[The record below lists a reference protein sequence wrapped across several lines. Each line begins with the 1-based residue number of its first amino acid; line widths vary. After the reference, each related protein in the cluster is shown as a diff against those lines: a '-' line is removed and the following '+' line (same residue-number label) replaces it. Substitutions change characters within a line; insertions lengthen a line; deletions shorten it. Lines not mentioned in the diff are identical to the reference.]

1 MEAVLINAPV
11 NPVGTTH
18 EVVTIGTYKEPARTL
33 VMPVVHDACWVALEQ
48 SVITVLK
55 VTGGTDELVNGVED
69 GVKGG
74 ERVED
79 EVEDEVDDEVDDE
92 VEDKVEDKV
101 EDGEVENDVEDDD
114 DEDDDDEDD
123 NDEEDDDEV
132 EVVEDGEEDGGFD
145 DDGIE
150 DCVGVGVGQTK
161 LGETPLET
169 VITAVVDASE

>member
-18 EVVTIGTYKEPARTL
+18 EVVTTGTYKEPARTL
-33 VMPVVHDACWVALEQ
+33 VMPVVHDAFWVALEQ

-92 VEDKVEDKV
+92 VEDKVED
-101 EDGEVENDVEDDD
+101 GEVEDDVED
-114 DEDDDDEDD
+114 DDDDEDD